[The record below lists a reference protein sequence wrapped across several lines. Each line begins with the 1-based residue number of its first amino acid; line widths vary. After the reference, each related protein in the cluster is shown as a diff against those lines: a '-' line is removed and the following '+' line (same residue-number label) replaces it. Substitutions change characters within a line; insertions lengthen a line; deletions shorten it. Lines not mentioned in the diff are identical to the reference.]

1 MLTGMEVQ
9 TVSGAAIFGMVVSLI
24 ISVGLPIAFLII
36 WRKKS
41 GAKISTFF
49 IGAVTFVIAALVL
62 EQVFHFVIV
71 KLTGNVLLD
80 NIWLYAIYGGLVAGL
95 FEETGRLAAMRLC
108 MKKRLDKQNAIMYG
122 IGHGGIEAILIAGLS
137 GISNIISAILVN
149 SGMLPTILESVGD
162 AGQAEA
168 AYTQLSALWTTPA
181 YLFYMSGLER
191 ISAVLLH
198 ISLSYMVY
206 LAVKNRK
213 ISWFISAIAIHALTD
228 AGTIL
233 LAQVLPVLVVELIL
247 LALTGCM
254 IYGVVMLYRK
264 EQLHEE

>member
-1 MLTGMEVQ
+1 
-9 TVSGAAIFGMVVSLI
+9 
-24 ISVGLPIAFLII
+24 
-36 WRKKS
+36 
-41 GAKISTFF
+41 
-49 IGAVTFVIAALVL
+49 
-62 EQVFHFVIV
+62 
-71 KLTGNVLLD
+71 
-80 NIWLYAIYGGLVAGL
+80 
-95 FEETGRLAAMRLC
+95 

-149 SGMLPTILESVGD
+149 SGMLPTILGSVGD
-162 AGQAEA
+162 GGQAEA

-213 ISWFISAIAIHALTD
+213 ISWFISAIAIHALID

-247 LALTGCM
+247 LAFTGCM

>member
-1 MLTGMEVQ
+1 MMTGMEVQ
-9 TVSGAAIFGMVVSLI
+9 TVSGAAILGMVVSLV
-24 ISVGLPIAFLII
+24 ISVGLPIALLII

-49 IGAVTFVIAALVL
+49 IGAATFIVAALML
-62 EQVFHFVIV
+62 EQAFHFVV
-71 KLTGNVLLD
+71 LKLTGNILLD
-80 NIWLYAIYGGLVAGL
+80 NIWLYAIYGGLAAGL
-95 FEETGRLAAMRLC
+95 FEETGRLVAMRFC

-191 ISAVLLH
+191 ISAVMIH

-206 LAVKNRK
+206 FSVKNK
-213 ISWFISAIAIHALTD
+213 KTGWFIVAIAIHALVD

-247 LALTGCM
+247 LSLAGCM
-254 IYGVVMLYRK
+254 IYGVVLLYRRGK
-264 EQLHEE
+264 LPEE